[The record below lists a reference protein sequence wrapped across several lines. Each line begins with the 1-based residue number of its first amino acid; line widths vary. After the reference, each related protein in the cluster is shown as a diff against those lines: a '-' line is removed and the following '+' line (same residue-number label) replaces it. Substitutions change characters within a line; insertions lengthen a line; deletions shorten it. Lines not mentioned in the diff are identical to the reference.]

1 MGKSLLL
8 VAACALFGAG
18 GGAVWAGERIVGTN
32 SYIAAEELFPVDY
45 GVYWRQ
51 DNNGTFSVSE
61 GPLENGFV
69 RCIGA
74 GFNIAS
80 IGSGEGICIFTTG
93 DLAAKE
99 DTFTW
104 EWRMVGVG
112 QNEWKVIGATGKYAG
127 MRGSG
132 TARTNTASEF
142 RAQRMRVTEWE
153 GEIDLP

>member
-1 MGKSLLL
+1 MRKSLPLAAAYAVL
-8 VAACALFGAG
+8 VAGSG
-18 GGAVWAGERIVGTN
+18 GVLAGERIVGTN
-32 SYIAAEELFPVDY
+32 SYVAAEEFFHVDY

-51 DNNGTFSVSE
+51 DNSGTFAVTE
-61 GPLENGFV
+61 GPLEHGFV

-93 DLAAKE
+93 DFSTNE

-132 TARTNTASEF
+132 TARTNTESEF

-153 GEIDLP
+153 GEIELP